1 MELNAEQKE
10 ALNLMLEGKNVFLTG
25 EAGTGKS
32 TVLREFQRLQGE
44 KTVFLAPTGIAA
56 VQLGGT
62 TLHSFFLF
70 PPGLLTPDSLEELS
84 GKKRLTLIRSVR
96 TLVIDEISMVR
107 SDLFQAI
114 DLRLRSVALGK
125 DRLKPFGGKQIILCG
140 DFFQLPPVLKTFTEE
155 AYLQRELGGG
165 YAFQIPLWDEAGFH
179 CLSLKHP
186 HRQGKDPVFI
196 QTLNAIRHGNLLE
209 PAIPLQ
215 GELLSPLDTLN
226 RLCLAPPPDNAP
238 PPIRLCTTNREAI
251 AFNAAMKERLETP
264 PVLFTAQVVGRFR
277 EADFPT
283 EALLELKAGARVML
297 LCNKHLPNGEME
309 YVNGDL
315 GTILDIQT
323 GEDTPCIQ
331 VKLDK
336 GPTVQVGLFQ
346 WTTYEYVL
354 EREGQRKF
362 LRQRPVGYFV
372 QIPLKL
378 AYAITI
384 HKAQGLTL
392 EQVELHLGNGC
403 FAHGQL
409 YTALS
414 RCTTLQGLHL
424 DRPIRKDD
432 LILDSD
438 VVHFYEQ
445 LETTP
450 APREN
455 VTLSIPPEHEAAMRA
470 FLAQLMAHPPTTAP
484 APPQQTPRETPKETP
499 RETPQQTPRETPREA
514 EAADLPKAETIRK
527 HPSLDLLVSLYLKHQ
542 RGETIFSEADASI
555 LLPLAQK
562 YLAKGFLLRQD
573 FLLLQ
578 KHIHKYHRFLR
589 LSSRRRR

>member
-196 QTLNAIRHGNLLE
+196 QTLNAIRHRSR
-209 PAIPLQ
+209 P
-215 GELLSPLDTLN
+215 
-226 RLCLAPPPDNAP
+226 
-238 PPIRLCTTNREAI
+238 
-251 AFNAAMKERLETP
+251 ER
-264 PVLFTAQVVGRFR
+264 
-277 EADFPT
+277 
-283 EALLELKAGARVML
+283 
-297 LCNKHLPNGEME
+297 
-309 YVNGDL
+309 
-315 GTILDIQT
+315 
-323 GEDTPCIQ
+323 
-331 VKLDK
+331 
-336 GPTVQVGLFQ
+336 
-346 WTTYEYVL
+346 
-354 EREGQRKF
+354 
-362 LRQRPVGYFV
+362 RQHQSHRP
-372 QIPLKL
+372 
-378 AYAITI
+378 
-384 HKAQGLTL
+384 
-392 EQVELHLGNGC
+392 
-403 FAHGQL
+403 
-409 YTALS
+409 
-414 RCTTLQGLHL
+414 
-424 DRPIRKDD
+424 
-432 LILDSD
+432 
-438 VVHFYEQ
+438 
-445 LETTP
+445 
-450 APREN
+450 EN
-455 VTLSIPPEHEAAMRA
+455 C
-470 FLAQLMAHPPTTAP
+470 
-484 APPQQTPRETPKETP
+484 
-499 RETPQQTPRETPREA
+499 
-514 EAADLPKAETIRK
+514 
-527 HPSLDLLVSLYLKHQ
+527 
-542 RGETIFSEADASI
+542 
-555 LLPLAQK
+555 
-562 YLAKGFLLRQD
+562 RQ
-573 FLLLQ
+573 
-578 KHIHKYHRFLR
+578 
-589 LSSRRRR
+589 